1 MTLEQFLETK
11 IPIVEI
17 FCSVS
22 GEGITQGQL
31 VTFVRTA
38 GCNLRCSYC
47 DTTYSYNESGKDIE
61 LLTPEEILIRVKA
74 LGCREI
80 ICTGGEPL
88 EEGKPKRFV
97 PYYLASKGFNV
108 RIETNGSC
116 RLGDG
121 SPLFEKQEAPVFYVL
136 DVKCPS
142 SGMSQYNIF
151 EENFN
156 KLRPGDELKFVMA
169 DEEDIR
175 YALDVIDRYK
185 KIFSEKQVVIN
196 FSSVFG
202 KLPPEKI
209 VKVMIEKNSY
219 FMDNGIKVRLS
230 LQIHKF
236 IWKPETR
243 GV

>member
-1 MTLEQFLETK
+1 MTLEQFLNIR

-17 FCSVS
+17 FSSIS

-31 VTFVRTA
+31 VSFVRTA

-47 DTTYSYNESGKDIE
+47 DTTYSYDESSSDME
-61 LLTPEEILIRVKA
+61 LLTPEEILEKVTA
-74 LGCREI
+74 LGCRDI

-88 EEGKPKRFV
+88 EEDKPKKYL
-97 PYYLASKGFNV
+97 PYYFASNGFNV

-121 SPLFEKQEAPVFYVL
+121 SPIFSKEEAPVFYVL

-142 SGMSQYNIF
+142 SGMSEYNIF
-151 EENFN
+151 EENFS
-156 KLRPGDELKFVMA
+156 KLRLGDELKFVMA
-169 DEEDIR
+169 DEDDIS
-175 YALDVIDRYK
+175 YALEVIDKYK
-185 KIFSEKQVVIN
+185 QIFSEKQVVIN

-202 KLPPEKI
+202 KLDPERI
-209 VKVMIEKNSY
+209 VKLIIEKNSY
-219 FMDNGIKVRLS
+219 FVDNGIKVRLS

-236 IWKPETR
+236 IWRPETR